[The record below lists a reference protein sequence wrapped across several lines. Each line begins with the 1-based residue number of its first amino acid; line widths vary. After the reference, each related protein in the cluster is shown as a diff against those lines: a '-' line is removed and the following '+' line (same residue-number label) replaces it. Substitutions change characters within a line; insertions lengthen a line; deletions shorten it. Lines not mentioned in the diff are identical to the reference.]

1 VVPLGR
7 WCLVI
12 LVVASALG
20 VTDPAFYW
28 ALQEGVSASPSS
40 PTTVASSSACMP
52 VSSPSSSSPQVSC
65 YPSIS
70 FFVRPLADPV
80 EQQIVH
86 ILGITFFLNL
96 TKNFNVVVVA
106 PDLLEIFC
114 FE

>member
-1 VVPLGR
+1 VPLGR

-20 VTDPAFYW
+20 VTDPAFYL

-40 PTTVASSSACMP
+40 PTTVASSPACMLASFP
-52 VSSPSSSSPQVSC
+52 SSPSPQVS
-65 YPSIS
+65 YHPSVS

-80 EQQIVH
+80 EHQIVH
-86 ILGITFFLNL
+86 ILGITFFHNL
-96 TKNFNVVVVA
+96 TKDLNVEVVA